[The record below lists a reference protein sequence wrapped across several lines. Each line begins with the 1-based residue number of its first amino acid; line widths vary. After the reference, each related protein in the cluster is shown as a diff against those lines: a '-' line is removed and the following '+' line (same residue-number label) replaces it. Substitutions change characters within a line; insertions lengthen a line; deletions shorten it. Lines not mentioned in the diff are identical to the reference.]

1 MNQTQ
6 RLGAWILLSNWIL
19 AYARQLLFMLIRM
32 LDPAYN
38 RAHTDNFDTGCVD
51 ADQLK
56 LIIAMLIT
64 MKLINDQ

>member
-6 RLGAWILLSNWIL
+6 RLGAWILLSNWML
-19 AYARQLLFMLIRM
+19 AYAMQLLMILIMM
-32 LDPAYN
+32 LDDANN